1 MPLASQRLTGDHS
14 MNKLLCAL
22 MLVTTAAIA
31 HPALAQSG
39 TPNANQTPAPKKTVK
54 KSVKKKA
61 AKEAA
66 AATPA
71 VIAAGDDEEDDSA
84 PMSLEGSTVSDFSCE
99 LGNKVTIYS
108 NPNDDKHVAIRW
120 KDTLHR
126 LRRITTTTGANRFE
140 NRKYGLIWINIPAK
154 AMLLDSKKGQQLAN
168 ECRDPEQ
175 AKLFAQKN

>member
-1 MPLASQRLTGDHS
+1 MIARALLETL

-22 MLVTTAAIA
+22 MLAATASVAYPAFAQSQTTATGAK
-31 HPALAQSG
+31 
-39 TPNANQTPAPKKTVK
+39 QTSAPKKAVRK
-54 KSVKKKA
+54 KVVKKKA
-61 AKEAA
+61 PAKKAA

-71 VIAAGDDEEDDSA
+71 VIAAGDDEDDDA
-84 PMSLEGSTVSDFSCE
+84 PMSLEGSTVTDFRCE

-108 NPNDDKHVAIRW
+108 NATDDKHIAIRW
-120 KDTLHR
+120 KNAFHR

-140 NRKYGLIWINIPAK
+140 NRKYGLVWINIPAK

-175 AKLFAQKN
+175 EKIFARKN

>member
-1 MPLASQRLTGDHS
+1 

-22 MLVTTAAIA
+22 MLVATASLAY
-31 HPALAQSG
+31 PALAQSN
-39 TPNANQTPAPKKTVK
+39 TTDAKPATTSKKPTK
-54 KSVKKKA
+54 KAVKKKTH

-66 AATPA
+66 AAAPA
-71 VIAAGDDEEDDSA
+71 TIAAGDDDEDDNA
-84 PMSLEGSTVSDFSCE
+84 PMSLEGSTVTEFDCE

-108 NPNDDKHVAIRW
+108 NPNDEKHVAIRW
-120 KDTLHR
+120 KNALHR
-126 LRRITTTTGANRFE
+126 LRRIDTTTGAHRFE
-140 NRKYGLIWINIPAK
+140 NRKYGLVWINIPAK